1 MNDDCSKANKISA
14 CCKSCF
20 IRLHTESILL
30 LSPELFYAFYAIL
43 DAPIKH

>member
-20 IRLHTESILL
+20 IRLHTDSILFHL
-30 LSPELFYAFYAIL
+30 KELFYAFYAT
-43 DAPIKH
+43 DSPIKH